1 MSIEEF
7 IKELTNLN
15 IVPTQKNLN
24 DLEKYSELLMEYNK
38 KFNLTAI
45 KTKKEIYLKHFYD
58 SLTLIK
64 AVDLTKNLK
73 LLDIGTGAGFPGLV
87 LKIFYPDLEITLLD
101 SNHKKI
107 MFLEEVIRNLH
118 LKNIKCLNIRAEN
131 LGDAYREYF
140 DIVTSRAVSHLRIL
154 AELSIPYLKVKGK
167 LIAMKANYE
176 KEVEESTKILNILN
190 SKIQAIET
198 FKLPIEESNRA
209 LIIIEKEK
217 ETNKIYPRNYD
228 KIVKSK

>member
-167 LIAMKANYE
+167 LIAMKSNYE
-176 KEVEESTKILNILN
+176 KEVEESTKILNKLN